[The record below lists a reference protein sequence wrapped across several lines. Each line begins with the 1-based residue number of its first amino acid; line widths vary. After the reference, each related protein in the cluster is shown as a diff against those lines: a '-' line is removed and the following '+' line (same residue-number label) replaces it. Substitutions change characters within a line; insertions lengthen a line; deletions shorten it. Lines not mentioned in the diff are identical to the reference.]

1 MTTTQSSTGK
11 AGVGANNPPSDAD
24 GFDLYRLDCAV
35 DALRA
40 ATLTTTDR
48 IELARIAANLAAFME
63 PIQ

>member
-1 MTTTQSSTGK
+1 MTHQPITNG
-11 AGVGANNPPSDAD
+11 AGEGEPNKTPSGFD

-63 PIQ
+63 PME

>member
-1 MTTTQSSTGK
+1 M
-11 AGVGANNPPSDAD
+11 GANNPPSDAA